1 MQLHR
6 QINTLYI
13 MTTMELNAQKQ
24 LLIEEILKTDNPR
37 LIDYLRKALDKFK
50 DMNVIPIKRPCVY
63 THEEQMEILRQSLED
78 DKNGLG
84 ISTEELEEEMK
95 TW

>member
-1 MQLHR
+1 
-6 QINTLYI
+6 
-13 MTTMELNAQKQ
+13 MTTMELKAQKQ
-24 LLIEEILKTDNPR
+24 LLIEEIQGIDNPR
-37 LIDYLRKALDKFK
+37 LIDYLKNALEKFK
-50 DMNVIPIKRPCVY
+50 DMNVIPVKRPCVY

-78 DKNGLG
+78 DKKGLG

>member
-1 MQLHR
+1 
-6 QINTLYI
+6 

-37 LIDYLRKALDKFK
+37 LIDHLKKALDKFK
-50 DMNVIPIKRPCVY
+50 GMNVIPMKRPCVY

-84 ISTEELEEEMK
+84 ISTEELEEEIK

>member
-1 MQLHR
+1 
-6 QINTLYI
+6 

-24 LLIEEILKTDNPR
+24 LLIEEILETDNPR

-50 DMNVIPIKRPCVY
+50 DMNVIPMKRPCVY
-63 THEEQMEILRQSLED
+63 THEEQMEILRQSLADIDE
-78 DKNGLG
+78 GRYL
-84 ISTEELEEEMK
+84 STEELEEEMK

>member
-1 MQLHR
+1 
-6 QINTLYI
+6 

-78 DKNGLG
+78 NKNGLG

>member
-1 MQLHR
+1 
-6 QINTLYI
+6 

-37 LIDYLRKALDKFK
+37 LIDHLKKALDKFK
-50 DMNVIPIKRPCVY
+50 GMNVIPMKRPCVY

>member
-1 MQLHR
+1 MGYAH
-6 QINTLYI
+6 I

>member
-1 MQLHR
+1 
-6 QINTLYI
+6 

>member
-1 MQLHR
+1 
-6 QINTLYI
+6 
-13 MTTMELNAQKQ
+13 MTTMELSAMKQ
-24 LLIEEILKTDNPR
+24 LLIEDILDIDNPE
-37 LIDYLRKALDKFK
+37 LIPYLRRALDKFK
-50 DMNVIPIKRPCVY
+50 NMNVIPRKRPCVY
-63 THEEQMEILRQSLED
+63 THEEQLEILRQSLED

>member
-1 MQLHR
+1 
-6 QINTLYI
+6 
-13 MTTMELNAQKQ
+13 MTTMELNAMKQ
-24 LLIEEILKTDNPR
+24 LLIEEIQDIDNPR

-50 DMNVIPIKRPCVY
+50 DMNIIPIKRPCVY

>member
-1 MQLHR
+1 
-6 QINTLYI
+6 
-13 MTTMELNAQKQ
+13 MELNAQKQ

>member
-1 MQLHR
+1 
-6 QINTLYI
+6 

-37 LIDYLRKALDKFK
+37 LIDHLKKALDKFK
-50 DMNVIPIKRPCVY
+50 GMNVIPMKHPCVY

-78 DKNGLG
+78 IDEGRYL
-84 ISTEELEEEMK
+84 STEELEEEMK